1 MTTLVGFRRAAAA
14 DAGKAGIGGVC
25 SLVHERRV
33 ALGHLRA
40 PRMMFD
46 AVAMDPVISHADVTT
61 IMRLIG
67 DIHRDVER
75 IRVLLEE
82 NDGEEEEDSEADI

>member
-1 MTTLVGFRRAAAA
+1 MTTLVGLTFNAGRCGRSRHSRHRRRPFALTAKRGPRA
-14 DAGKAGIGGVC
+14 D
-25 SLVHERRV
+25 R
-33 ALGHLRA
+33 
-40 PRMMFD
+40 P
-46 AVAMDPVISHADVTT
+46 

-82 NDGEEEEDSEADI
+82 NDGEEEEDSETDV

>member
-1 MTTLVGFRRAAAA
+1 
-14 DAGKAGIGGVC
+14 
-25 SLVHERRV
+25 
-33 ALGHLRA
+33 
-40 PRMMFD
+40 MMFD